1 MRECPCVHLL
11 GNADGGLEKQT
22 RVIRSVDQSSV
33 GAAGLRE
40 AAVVW
45 RGQEGLPVT
54 QGVESGLKGE
64 PGFLDFDL
72 VGLLVMYVNL
82 LGLIL

>member
-1 MRECPCVHLL
+1 M
-11 GNADGGLEKQT
+11 
-22 RVIRSVDQSSV
+22 
-33 GAAGLRE
+33 
-40 AAVVW
+40 VW

-72 VGLLVMYVNL
+72 VDLLVMYVNL
-82 LGLIL
+82 LGLIV